1 MTETLQSNDLVTRIR
16 AAADALRPELIADL
30 QSLVRIPIQTGEEED
45 AQNEVEAQ
53 YRRLGLE
60 IDRWEPSVSDLAAW
74 AEHVTEVADYVGRP
88 NVVGVWKGTGGSRS
102 MILNAHIDTVEAGD
116 RAHWQ
121 HEPLGAEVV
130 GDRLYGRG
138 SCDMKAGQIAN
149 QYAVRILQSLG
160 IRLRGDV
167 ILESTISEEDGG
179 AGALAAVLRGYRADA
194 AIITEP
200 TELAVI
206 PAQGGS
212 LMFRIDVPGQSAHAA
227 TRNEGVSAFEKAA
240 VVLNGL
246 LAWERERNE
255 SIDHPLYRDIENKIP
270 INVGTVRS
278 GMWPSS
284 VPEFAVMEGR
294 AGLVPG
300 EDLQAF
306 KVDFLGRITAIAAA
320 DDWLRDHPPAVTFL
334 TGQFAA
340 AGIPLDAPVLTTLA
354 SAHKSVTGDA
364 PDINGVTYGADM
376 RHLIHAGGIPCVM
389 YGPGD
394 VRVAHRAD
402 EFVPISDVLTVAA
415 TLAFTL
421 CTWSGIAG

>member
-1 MTETLQSNDLVTRIR
+1 M
-16 AAADALRPELIADL
+16 
-30 QSLVRIPIQTGEEED
+30 
-45 AQNEVEAQ
+45 
-53 YRRLGLE
+53 
-60 IDRWEPSVSDLAAW
+60 
-74 AEHVTEVADYVGRP
+74 TEVADYAGRP
-88 NVVGVWKGTGGSRS
+88 NVVGVWKGTGGGRS

-130 GDRLYGRG
+130 GDRYGRG

-149 QYAVRILQSLG
+149 QYAVRICS
-160 IRLRGDV
+160 RLTSGCEV
-167 ILESTISEEDGG
+167 MSFSGTISEEDDD
-179 AGALAAVLRGYRADA
+179 AGIGHSPARVSGRRPL
-194 AIITEP
+194 IITEP

-212 LMFRIDVPGQSAHAA
+212 LMFRIDVPSRSAHAT

-278 GMWPSS
+278 GMWRILRSRVRGDGRTSGFGAGKTCRRSKSTSLDRISS
-284 VPEFAVMEGR
+284 
-294 AGLVPG
+294 
-300 EDLQAF
+300 
-306 KVDFLGRITAIAAA
+306 IAAA

-376 RHLIHAGGIPCVM
+376 RHFIHAGRLPCVM

-402 EFVPISDVLTVAA
+402 EFVPISEVLSVAA
-415 TLAFTL
+415 TLAITL
-421 CTWSGIAG
+421 CTWCGVAG